1 MQVVARLKPV
11 PVASLS
17 EAFNV
22 DLKARAIEVRN
33 RRKPEYASVGGA
45 VDNTADWFRFTT
57 HDVLF
62 NAQQAAVFDACA
74 SDLIDDALER
84 GISSALLAYGQTG
97 ACGRGRVQSDT
108 RMAQQGGRCA
118 SIAAAVL
125 LPPLQAPARRTRWS
139 APGRAPTIAA
149 VSSRGQ
155 YRA

>member
-1 MQVVARLKPV
+1 MEQSVQVVARLKPV

-33 RRKPEYASVGGA
+33 RRKPEYASIGGA
-45 VDNTADWFRFTT
+45 VDNTADWFRFQT

-62 NAQQAAVFDACA
+62 NAQQSAVFDACA

-97 ACGRGRVQSDT
+97 AFSGAHT
-108 RMAQQGGRCA
+108 RTA
-118 SIAAAVL
+118 SR
-125 LPPLQAPARRTRWS
+125 LPSLATKHMLWS
-139 APGRAPTIAA
+139 P
-149 VSSRGQ
+149 
-155 YRA
+155 